1 MNNMRKNQKW
11 NKSII
16 TCTMKKK
23 ISILV
28 PCYNEEKSL
37 PLLYEALQQMAAEN
51 ASYEWELLFV
61 NDGSMD
67 NTLSVL
73 EQLRA
78 KDSRCCYV
86 DLSRNYGKEAA
97 MLAGFDYVTGDATV
111 IIDADLQDPPSLI
124 PQMLAKWKEGYDDV
138 YAQRKTRGKESW
150 LRKRLSMSYYRLLT
164 KSSRIDVL
172 PNVGDFRLLDRQCIE
187 ALKSLREQ
195 GRYTKG
201 MFCYI
206 GFRKTEISFDRQDR
220 AVGDSKMSYGSLF
233 RLAMEGMMSYTT
245 APLRFASILGLV
257 ISFVTFLYALWILAK
272 TLIWGDPVAGF
283 PTLIIV
289 ILFLGGVQLLSL
301 GIIGEYLGRVYN
313 ETKNRPVYFART
325 YNGERVEKQK

>member
-1 MNNMRKNQKW
+1 
-11 NKSII
+11 
-16 TCTMKKK
+16 MKKK

-37 PLLYEALQQMAAEN
+37 PLLYKALQKVADEN
-51 ASYEWELLFV
+51 TSYEWEFLFV
-61 NDGSMD
+61 NDGSRD

-73 EQLRA
+73 EHMHA
-78 KDSRCCYV
+78 KDPRCCYV

-97 MLAGFDYVTGDATV
+97 MLAGFDYAIGDAVV
-111 IIDADLQDPPSLI
+111 IMDADLQHPPHVI
-124 PQMLAKWKEGYDDV
+124 PQMIAKWEDGYDDV
-138 YAQRKTRGKESW
+138 YAQRITRGKESY
-150 LRKRLSMSYYRLLT
+150 LRKHLSLTYYKLLT

-187 ALKSLREQ
+187 ALKMLREQ

-201 MFCYI
+201 MYCYI
-206 GFRKTEISFDRQDR
+206 GFKKT
-220 AVGDSKMSYGSLF
+220 AVEFETQERVAGESSMSYRNLV
-233 RLAMEGMMSYTT
+233 RLAMEGIMSYTT
-245 APLRFASILGLV
+245 APLRFASLIGLLV
-257 ISFVTFLYALWILAK
+257 SLIAFVYGLWILTK

-283 PTLIIV
+283 PTLMVV

-325 YNGERVEKQK
+325 YNGERVNNVDKK